1 MSKPVVQF
9 KPKADAPAPQPPGK
23 KTRKRT
29 LLTLARASVIV
40 AGIGLAVVVPLGWG
54 SWVAGLTNQ
63 TTDNATLRA
72 DTTPVSAEVAGRIT
86 RLLVADYQAVR
97 AGDLLMQIDP
107 TEYQAHVDQA
117 QAGASA
123 ARAAIHNIK
132 SQIKL
137 QHRVIEQAEAG
148 LAALEADRERINSEN
163 QRQATLK
170 QGGWASGQKLEA
182 AIADMKRIEATIVS
196 QQAAIAAAREQLN
209 VLGTEAEQ
217 ARAELGSREAA
228 RMLAQIELDRTRI
241 TAPIDGVV
249 GVSAVREG
257 QYVRAGSQL
266 VSVVPMAELYV
277 TANFKET
284 QLAKV
289 RPGQAV
295 SLRVDTFP
303 GKVLSGHVERLA
315 PATGAVFSLLPADNA
330 TGNFTKVAQRVSV
343 RIALDRDPALEGLL
357 RPGMSVE
364 ATVHTDR
371 EAASQTAAQTAAQT
385 DLAAIR

>member
-9 KPKADAPAPQPPGK
+9 KPKADAPAPQLPGK

-29 LLTLARASVIV
+29 FLTLARASVIV

-107 TEYQAHVDQA
+107 TEYRAHVDQA
-117 QAGASA
+117 SAGAAA
-123 ARAAIHNIK
+123 ARAAIHNIE
-132 SQIKL
+132 SQITL

-148 LAALEADRERINSEN
+148 LAALEADRERIDSEN

-209 VLGTEAEQ
+209 VLDTGIEQ
-217 ARAELGSREAA
+217 ARAELGSREATLTLA
-228 RMLAQIELDRTRI
+228 RIELDRTRI
-241 TAPIDGVV
+241 TAPIDGIV
-249 GVSAVREG
+249 GVSGVREG
-257 QYVRAGSQL
+257 QYVRVGSQL

-284 QLAKV
+284 QLARV

-295 SLRVDTFP
+295 SLRIDTFP
-303 GKVLSGHVERLA
+303 GKVLNGHVERLA

-371 EAASQTAAQTAAQT
+371 QAVPQT

>member
-1 MSKPVVQF
+1 MSKPVIQL
-9 KPKADAPAPQPPGK
+9 KPKAETPAVELPGK
-23 KTRKRT
+23 KPRRRA

-54 SWVAGLTNQ
+54 GWVAGLTNQ
-63 TTDNATLRA
+63 TTNNATLRA
-72 DTTPVSAEVAGRIT
+72 DTIPVSAEVAGRIT
-86 RLLVADYQAVR
+86 RLLVADYQEVR

-117 QAGASA
+117 SAGANA
-123 ARAAIHNIK
+123 ARAAIHNIE
-132 SQIKL
+132 SQITL

-148 LAALEADRERINSEN
+148 LAALEADRERIDSEN
-163 QRQATLK
+163 RRQATLK
-170 QGGWASGQKLEA
+170 QGGWATGQKLEA

-249 GVSAVREG
+249 GVSGVREG

-266 VSVVPMAELYV
+266 VSVVPMAQLYV

-295 SLRVDTFP
+295 SLRVDSFP
-303 GKVLSGHVERLA
+303 GKVLTGHVERLA

-330 TGNFTKVAQRVSV
+330 TGNFTKVAQRVSI
-343 RIALDRDPALEGLL
+343 RIALDRDPTLDGLL

-371 EAASQTAAQTAAQT
+371 EAARPSE
-385 DLAAIR
+385 LAELVAIR